1 MSFLNQLKNQAK
13 ALQTQ
18 RTEQDSAFDEQVAV
32 TEKACQLLAPYLQD
46 LARQLNVIEPPGPVF
61 TLDGKTRWPPM
72 KLVDFRVDAR
82 RKQVR
87 DAEVTDYVAIGWRVV
102 PQIGRAVSGLVTV
115 NFPTEMQ
122 RVEERLASGLV
133 KHERREIR
141 HPEKNVLQEVRY
153 EYLTETRGSVVATA
167 DHEHGFVHFRVL
179 NTTGFEVVKAPYP
192 AGRINNETLDELA
205 KRIVAQ
211 ESRFG

>member
-18 RTEQDSAFDEQVAV
+18 RTEQDSLFEEKLAE
-32 TEKACQLLAPYLQD
+32 TEKACQLLLPYLQD
-46 LARQLNVIEPPGPVF
+46 LARQLNVIEPPGPAF
-61 TLDGKTRWPPM
+61 TLDGKTPWPAM

-82 RKQVR
+82 RKPLR
-87 DAEVTDYVAIGWRVV
+87 DAQVTDYIAIGWRVV
-102 PQIGRAVSGLVTV
+102 PQVGRAVGGLVTV

-122 RVEERLASGLV
+122 RIEDRLAAGLV

-167 DHEHGFVHFRVL
+167 DHEHGFVNFRLL
-179 NTTGFEVVKAPYP
+179 NTTGFEVAKAPYP
-192 AGRINNETLDELA
+192 AARIDHETIDELA